1 VRREKP
7 VASSPSVKCLSKTVK
22 RATADMHGE
31 RRPERPIPLC
41 PALKFFESVQQVFIV
56 AAALETCPS

>member
-1 VRREKP
+1 
-7 VASSPSVKCLSKTVK
+7 
-22 RATADMHGE
+22 MHGE